1 MSFLAELSGMARNNL
16 SSMKEAVVKKLLTF
30 APITALLVAC
40 EDAGNAGN
48 DNLLT
53 GGSLVLI
60 IIIVIVVILVRRR
73 G

>member
-1 MSFLAELSGMARNNL
+1 M
-16 SSMKEAVVKKLLTF
+16 KKLIPL
-30 APITALLVAC
+30 ALLAPLMAAC

-53 GGSLVLI
+53 GGSLVLVVI
-60 IIIVIVVILVRRR
+60 VVIVVILMVRRR